1 MSSEKI
7 AIQNDDLPLMEVF
20 PAGGNRIFRDKRTTA
35 IRTRIFG
42 NGGHMDAEFRE
53 VHFRKRRSIAG
64 DPKICS
70 GCRTCEMICSLHHEG
85 FISPEQSRIFIKS
98 NPFKGSY
105 IPTYCH
111 QCSDAPCL
119 YACPESAITI
129 EGIHGTVTINEE
141 KCSGCRL
148 CEEACPFRVIR
159 FHQEK
164 NRPFK
169 CDLCHGN
176 PECVKWCP
184 MNALGV
190 VAFGGEVPK

>member
-1 MSSEKI
+1 MSLDFLE
-7 AIQNDDLPLMEVF
+7 MHY
-20 PAGGNRIFRDKRTTA
+20 RYRRTLTA
-35 IRTRIFG
+35 NSKVCT
-42 NGGHMDAEFRE
+42 
-53 VHFRKRRSIAG
+53 
-64 DPKICS
+64 
-70 GCRTCEMICSLHHEG
+70 GCRTCEVVCTLYHGGIINL
-85 FISPEQSRIFIKS
+85 EQSRLHIRAD
-98 NPFKGSY
+98 PLKGSFN
-105 IPTYCH
+105 PTVCH
-111 QCSDAPCL
+111 QCSDAPCF
-119 YACPESAITI
+119 YACPESAISI
-129 EGIHGTVTINEE
+129 ERIYGTVIINEE